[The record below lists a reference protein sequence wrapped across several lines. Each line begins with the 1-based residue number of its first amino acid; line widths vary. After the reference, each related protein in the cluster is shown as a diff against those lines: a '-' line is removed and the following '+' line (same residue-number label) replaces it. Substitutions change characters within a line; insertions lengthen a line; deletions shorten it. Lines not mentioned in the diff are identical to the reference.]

1 MSSLDT
7 LGKLEARTGALL
19 AVAVAGPSPA
29 PCMASSLAPRT
40 SFLIDLRNFLRI
52 FPAKVCSWLIRNESR
67 AAEPTRPVKPLGLAI
82 SIAALNF

>member
-1 MSSLDT
+1 M
-7 LGKLEARTGALL
+7 GKLEACTDALL

-29 PCMASSLAPRT
+29 SCAAPSLASRT
-40 SFLIDLRNFLRI
+40 SFLIDLRNFLHSFLTQVR
-52 FPAKVCSWLIRNESR
+52 SWLIMKENR